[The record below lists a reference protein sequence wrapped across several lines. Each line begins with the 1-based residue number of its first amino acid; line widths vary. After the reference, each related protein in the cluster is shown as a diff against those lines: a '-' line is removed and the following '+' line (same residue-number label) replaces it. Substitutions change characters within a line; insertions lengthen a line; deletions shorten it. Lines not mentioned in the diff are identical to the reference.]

1 MAHHEVELI
10 LVRQLAGYLTL
21 PIFVVDPEGTLLYYN
36 EPAERL
42 LGLRYDETGEMP
54 VAEWS
59 TVFVPRDEAGNP
71 LAAEALPL
79 VRALAQKS
87 PQHGRMWIDGLD
99 GAHRTLDV
107 TALPLIGQ
115 HGRELGALAVFWEV
129 DGAGGAGGT
138 P

>member
-1 MAHHEVELI
+1 VSQREVELI

-21 PIFVVDPEGTLLYYN
+21 PIFVVDPGGNLLYYN
-36 EPAERL
+36 EPAELL

-54 VAEWS
+54 VEEWS
-59 TVFVPRDEAGNP
+59 TVFVPKDEHGRP
-71 LAAEALPL
+71 LRPEELPL

-87 PQHGRMWIDGLD
+87 PQHGRMVIDGLD
-99 GAHRTLDV
+99 GGHRTLDV

-115 HGRELGALAVFWEV
+115 HGRELGAMAVFWEI
-129 DGAGGAGGT
+129 DT

>member
-1 MAHHEVELI
+1 MAQREVELI

-21 PIFVVDPEGTLLYYN
+21 PIFVVDPDGTLLYYN
-36 EPAERL
+36 EPAELL

-54 VAEWS
+54 VEAWS

-71 LAAEALPL
+71 LPPEALPL
-79 VRALAQKS
+79 VRALAHKT

-129 DGAGGAGGT
+129 DGVDGAGAT
-138 P
+138 A

>member
-1 MAHHEVELI
+1 VSQREVELI

-21 PIFVVDPEGTLLYYN
+21 PIFVVDPTGNLLYYN
-36 EPAERL
+36 EPAELL

-54 VAEWS
+54 VEEWS
-59 TVFVPRDEAGNP
+59 TVFVPKDEHGRP
-71 LAAEALPL
+71 LEPHELPL

-87 PQHGRMWIDGLD
+87 PQHGRMVIDGLD
-99 GAHRTLDV
+99 GANRVLDV

-115 HGRELGALAVFWEV
+115 HGRELGAMAVFWEI
-129 DGAGGAGGT
+129 AT